1 MPFPT
6 GFLCLIDKLIKA
18 SVTDWEINSKL
29 FVSPLIIQPRA
40 ITPSNFLIYFSI
52 IKGIMGVRV
61 SPEEESEGLDLAEH
75 GQSAYNS

>member
-40 ITPSNFLIYFSI
+40 ITPSYFLIYFSI
-52 IKGIMGVRV
+52 IKGISNVPGASVDTYQNPYV
-61 SPEEESEGLDLAEH
+61 EKDDL
-75 GQSAYNS
+75 